1 MVEKVIK
8 AEGLEEVL
16 DLLHQHRAEA
26 KLIAGGTDIIIQLRN
41 GKIKPKVLIDISGIQ
56 ELRYIKEK
64 DGLIEI
70 GAGTTFR
77 DLEESFDIKKK
88 LTGLWKAAKMVGS
101 PQIRATATVGGNIC
115 NGSPAADMV
124 PPLLSLEAIATI
136 QGLEKIREVSLKD
149 LFVGKGKV
157 ALEPDEIMTSVRFNT
172 LEEGCGF
179 SFSKLGLRKA
189 LAISR
194 ICTAVMV
201 QLGED
206 GMVENIRISNGSL
219 GEYGLREKTV
229 EEFYLQKR
237 ITEQTMAEGLNIL
250 RNSIHERL
258 HGRSS
263 LPYKI
268 EAIEGT
274 FMEAM
279 KDAVAMAQRER
290 LCACSN

>member
-1 MVEKVIK
+1 MVEKAIK
-8 AEGLEEVL
+8 AECLEEVL
-16 DLLHQHRAEA
+16 ELLNQYKEQA
-26 KLIAGGTDIIIQLRN
+26 KLIAGGTDIVIQLRH
-41 GKIKPKVLIDISGIQ
+41 GKIKPRVLIDISGME

-64 DGLIEI
+64 DGFIEI

-77 DLEESFDIKKK
+77 DIEENFDMKEN
-88 LTGLWKAAKMVGS
+88 LAGLWKAAKMVGS

-115 NGSPAADMV
+115 NGSPAADIV
-124 PPLLSLEAIATI
+124 PPLLSLETIATI
-136 QGLEKIREVSLKD
+136 QSLGKTREVSLKD

-157 ALEPDEIMTSVRFNT
+157 ALAPDEIMTSVRFKV
-172 LEEGCGF
+172 LEEDCGF

-201 QLGED
+201 QLDED
-206 GMVENIRISNGSL
+206 GIVKNIRISNGSL
-219 GEYGLREKTV
+219 GEYGLREKAV
-229 EEFYLQKR
+229 EEFYLHKR
-237 ITEQTMAEGLNIL
+237 ITEETMKDGLGIL
-250 RNSIHERL
+250 RDAIDQRL

-279 KDAVAMAQRER
+279 KDAVAMAEREKP
-290 LCACSN
+290 CACSN